1 MFTLKNPN
9 SKDDNPI
16 EIKIGERLS
25 IELKVDDKSKVSL
38 EMKTVIKPTF
48 YATITFFAFDER
60 THSELAEVSITRSK
74 HQMCQI
80 ETQHNS
86 YKLSYSA
93 NDLKEEI
100 EYFKLKSA
108 ATNKLL
114 RYIHENLNDILEILF
129 NLNLIQQFK
138 DGSKEKLLS
147 AVKDAVIKKKTFTPL
162 SEEMRDYFTEKM
174 LSHDYIDHPDG
185 EFRFDIILCD
195 DYSGIPLDIFTLVK
209 LDNTYF
215 KSIDDKNTSR
225 HVTAIS
231 EDEAVHY
238 LATTYTEV

>member
-1 MFTLKNPN
+1 MFSLNNPD
-9 SKDDNPI
+9 SKDGNPI

-25 IELKVDDKSKVSL
+25 IDLKLDDKSEVSL
-38 EMKTVIKPTF
+38 KVKTVIKPTF
-48 YATITFFAFDER
+48 YATITFAAFDEKN
-60 THSELAEVSITRSK
+60 HSDLAEVSITRSK
-74 HQMCQI
+74 HQMCQV
-80 ETQHNS
+80 ETQQNT
-86 YKLSYSA
+86 YELSYSA

-100 EYFKLKSA
+100 EYLRLKST
-108 ATNKLL
+108 ATDKLL
-114 RYIHENLNDILEILF
+114 RYIHENLNDILEVLF

-147 AVKDAVIKKKTFTPL
+147 AVKDTVIKKKSFTPL

-195 DYSGIPLDIFTLVK
+195 DDSGLPLDIFTLVK

-215 KSIDDKNTSR
+215 KPIDDKNTSR

-238 LATTYTEV
+238 LATTYIES

>member
-1 MFTLKNPN
+1 MFTLNNPD
-9 SKDDNPI
+9 SKDGNPI

-25 IELKVDDKSKVSL
+25 MELKLDDKSKVSL
-38 EMKTVIKPTF
+38 EVKTVVKPTF
-48 YATITFFAFDER
+48 YATITFFAFDEK
-60 THSELAEVSITRSK
+60 THTELAKVEVTRSI

-80 ETQHNS
+80 ETDCKS
-86 YKLSYSA
+86 YELSHSA
-93 NDLKEEI
+93 NELKEAI
-100 EYFKLKSA
+100 EFLKFKGEVA
-108 ATNKLL
+108 DKLL
-114 RYIHENLNDILEILF
+114 RYIHENLNDILEVLF

-147 AVKDAVIKKKTFTPL
+147 AVKDTVIKKKSFTPL

-195 DYSGIPLDIFTLVK
+195 DDSGLPLDIFTLVK

-238 LATTYTEV
+238 LATTYIES